1 MMLLTGTDYDG
12 VDYTTD
18 DKLPSLPEGVA
29 AQFVDL
35 KLRVVVRVGPGL
47 SPAAQAIHA
56 VTAWEQEAPATAAA
70 WRKHSNTV
78 AVLLTRD
85 MEDLMLR
92 AAAEGMGFTPFYED
106 GHSIPTAL
114 VLDPLRA
121 KSAFLTRK
129 LPLV

>member
-1 MMLLTGTDYDG
+1 MLLTGTDYDG
-12 VDYTTD
+12 VDFTTD

-29 AQFVDL
+29 AQFAGL
-35 KLRVVVRVGPGL
+35 KLRVVVREGPGL
-47 SPAAQAIHA
+47 SAAAQAIHA

-78 AVLLTRD
+78 AVLQTAD
-85 MEDLMLR
+85 MEFLMLQ
-92 AAAEGMGFTPFYED
+92 AAANGVGFTPFYED

-114 VLDPLRA
+114 VLDPLHTKTA
-121 KSAFLTRK
+121 PLTRK

>member
-1 MMLLTGTDYDG
+1 MPLAGNPYAS
-12 VDYTTD
+12 VDFTTD

-29 AQFVDL
+29 AQFAGL
-35 KLRVVVRVGPGL
+35 KLRVVVREGPGL
-47 SPAAQAIHA
+47 SAAAQAIHA

-85 MEDLMLR
+85 MEDLMLQ
-92 AAAEGMGFTPFYED
+92 AAANGVGFTPFYED

-114 VLDPLRA
+114 VLDPLRTKTA
-121 KSAFLTRK
+121 ILTRK